1 MIRVYGGGSHVSIAP
16 RRADDNLGHREK
28 NGVTFIHGNYI
39 KRVRNMQSVIQRELQ
54 LPTVN

>member
-1 MIRVYGGGSHVSIAP
+1 MFLSRLVALMTTWATG
-16 RRADDNLGHREK
+16 RRH
-28 NGVTFIHGNYI
+28 GVTFIHGNYI